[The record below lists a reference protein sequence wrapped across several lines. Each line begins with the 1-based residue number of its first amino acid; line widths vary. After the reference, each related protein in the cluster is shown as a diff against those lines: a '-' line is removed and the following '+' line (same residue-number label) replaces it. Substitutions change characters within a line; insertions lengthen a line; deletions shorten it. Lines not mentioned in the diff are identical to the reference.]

1 MAEILILYYSR
12 TGHTKMLAREI
23 EKGVLSHGSCDVK
36 MRTVA
41 ALTGSTA
48 DAPNDN
54 SVIVTKDDLKSCDGL
69 ALGSPTRFGS
79 MATPLKAFFDK
90 TSDVWMSGHLIDK
103 PAVVFTSTSSIHG
116 GQEATLLSMTVPLL
130 HHGMIILGIP
140 YSDNSLMSTSTGGTP
155 YGASHLAGSD
165 NRKQL
170 SREEESTAKTLGKR
184 LAKNVIRLKDS

>member
-23 EKGVLSHGSCDVK
+23 EKGIFSHGSCDVK

-41 ALTGSTA
+41 PLTGSTTSA
-48 DAPNDN
+48 QEDN
-54 SVIVTKDDLKSCDGL
+54 TVIVTKDDLKNCDGL

-79 MATPLKAFFDK
+79 MATPLKVFFDQ
-90 TSDVWMSGHLIDK
+90 TSDIWMSGHLIDK
-103 PAVVFTSTSSIHG
+103 PAVVFTSTSSMHG

-140 YSDNSLMSTSTGGTP
+140 YSDSSLMDTSTGGTP
-155 YGASHLAGSD
+155 YGASHLAGS
-165 NRKQL
+165 NNKKQL
-170 SREEESTAKTLGKR
+170 SKEEESVAKTLGKR